1 MGSGYTAIYSG
12 LSVNN
17 STVPLELTNI
27 MNYSYCVTYKILH
40 DVLNGMWMRQVQ
52 MFSQGVPGLYI
63 LMHLS
68 TFAFSVLSLP
78 FGDYSPHIWYHQKPG
93 PYGPMTKLAASYTAV
108 KCISF
113 YKPVL

>member
-1 MGSGYTAIYSG
+1 M
-12 LSVNN
+12 NN
-17 STVPLELTNI
+17 STLPLELTDI
-27 MNYSYCVTYKILH
+27 TNYSYYVTYKVLH

-52 MFSQGVPGLYI
+52 MFSQGVSGLYI

-78 FGDYSPHIWYHQKPG
+78 FGDYSLHTCYHQKPG
-93 PYGPMTKLAASYTAV
+93 PYGPVTKLAASYTVV

-113 YKPVL
+113 